1 MPIESNHLLR
11 RTLRDLAP
19 VLRLLFAVS
28 AVGNFAVIL
37 ASIYNMELYNRV
49 LNTRNLTTL
58 EALTWAL
65 VVVVVCWGVLEYL
78 RSRLYQVAAS
88 RVLHRLSLPTL
99 LGAAEA
105 ADLGSPADQPIRDLN
120 ELRGFIGGP
129 SIGVLF
135 DLAWAP
141 LFLVGLFIM
150 HWAYGA
156 YAIVC
161 CAVIIGLN
169 LLAEAVARR
178 PLAEASAATVRSFAE
193 IATAVR
199 HAEAVEAMGMFPAM
213 AGRWRHSQATMLD
226 LVHLG
231 LSRAKALAAT
241 TKAFRL
247 LCTGGMVAL
256 GLVMCL
262 NGWVS
267 AGSMLAGNLMLARM
281 LLPFERLVGSW
292 RQWVMV
298 RAAWTRIAAVLAA
311 PRRRRGSMALPCR
324 EGRVEVERLSYLP
337 SGADRPVIRNVSFTL
352 APGEMLGI
360 VGPSAAGKSTLGR
373 LMLGIL
379 EPSAGGVYLDGHN
392 TYLWEREDFG
402 RHVGFLP
409 QRVSLIEGS
418 VAENIGRLR
427 GGPLSEVIAAARLAG
442 IHEMIAALP
451 RGYDTQLSDH
461 GYGLSGGQRQ
471 RIGLARALYGGPKLL
486 VLDEPGA
493 SLDQRGEEG
502 LVAAMAAGGRC
513 RATVVVITHRPA
525 IVADADRLLVLRDGM
540 VASLAPPT
548 ASTTEALPAAV
559 PTMLARASS

>member
-1 MPIESNHLLR
+1 MPMDSNHLLR
-11 RTLRDLAP
+11 RTLSDLAP
-19 VLRLLFAVS
+19 VLRLLFGVS
-28 AVGNFAVIL
+28 AVGNLAVIL

-65 VVVVVCWGVLEYL
+65 VVVVVCWGALEYL
-78 RSRLYQVAAS
+78 RSRLYHVAAG

-99 LGAAEA
+99 LGAAEL
-105 ADLGSPADQPIRDLN
+105 ADPASAADQPIRDLN
-120 ELRGFIGGP
+120 ELRGFIAGP
-129 SIGVLF
+129 SLGVLF
-135 DLAWAP
+135 DLAWTP
-141 LFLVGLFIM
+141 LFLVALFAM

-156 YAIVC
+156 YALAC
-161 CAVIIGLN
+161 AAVIVLLN
-169 LLAEAVARR
+169 LLAEAVAKR

-213 AGRWRHSQATMLD
+213 AGRWRYSQAAMLD

-231 LSRAKALAAT
+231 LRRAKALTAA
-241 TKAFRL
+241 TKAFRAL
-247 LCTGGMVAL
+247 VTGGMVAL

-292 RQWVMV
+292 RQWVMA
-298 RAAWTRIAAVLAA
+298 RAAWNRIAAVLAA

-324 EGRVEVERLSYLP
+324 EGRVEVERRSYLP
-337 SGADRPVIRNVSFTL
+337 PGADRPVIRNVSFAL

-379 EPSAGGVYLDGHN
+379 EPSAGGVYLDGHS
-392 TYLWEREDFG
+392 TWLWEREDFG
-402 RHVGFLP
+402 HYVGFLP
-409 QRVSLIEGS
+409 QRVSLVEGT

-427 GGPLSEVIAAARLAG
+427 DGPLSEVVTAARMAG

-451 RGYDTQLSDH
+451 RGYDTPLSDH

-471 RIGLARALYGGPKLL
+471 RIGLARALYGGPRLL

-493 SLDQRGEEG
+493 SLDQPGEEA
-502 LVAAMAAGGRC
+502 LVAAMAAARRC
-513 RATVVVITHRPA
+513 RTTVVVITHRPA
-525 IVADADRLLVLRDGM
+525 IAAAADRLLVLRDGM
-540 VASLAPPT
+540 VDRLAPPT
-548 ASTTEALPAAV
+548 AMAAGVLAASAPA
-559 PTMLARASS
+559 MLARATS